1 MMAARLRFEARN
13 LRPALAA
20 LCLLCAAAASASA
33 QVKELPRLPKPARI
47 VTVQGQV
54 SLPEGSPAGRV
65 LVTLTNRDGVPL
77 QTYTT
82 EQGRFEFQDVQEGG
96 YTLSARSMADP
107 KLMSDRVE
115 TDTNLTATST
125 LSVSLTLR
133 SEPNTSDNTPKPDV
147 ISVAEADQK
156 VPKEARK
163 AFKDGLKFRRE
174 NATDKA
180 LESLDRAVSL
190 YPEYFQALAE
200 RGDLRVFQR
209 KLAEAAADFGRALE
223 VNPRY
228 APALR
233 GAGYCKLENREYA
246 EAAVNLEKAVTAQ
259 PGNPNTH
266 LLLGIAYLE
275 LDRRNDARASLI
287 KALAFNVPQAL
298 RAHIYL
304 GKLFARERQYRE
316 AADELQKYLEAN
328 PSAPDAAA
336 LKAVEARWRSLA
348 TPSP

>member
-1 MMAARLRFEARN
+1 MMAARLRFEPR
-13 LRPALAA
+13 LIRPGLVVV
-20 LCLLCAAAASASA
+20 LLLCAAAGGVRA
-33 QVKELPRLPKPARI
+33 QVKELPRLPKPTRI

-54 SLPEGSPAGRV
+54 SLPEGAPASRV

-82 EQGRFEFQDVQEGG
+82 EHGRFEFQDVQEGG
-96 YTLSARSMADP
+96 YVLSARSMTDP
-107 KLMSDRVE
+107 KLISDRVE
-115 TDTNLTATST
+115 TDTNRTATDN
-125 LSVSLTLR
+125 LNVNLTLR
-133 SEPNTSDNTPKPDV
+133 SEVNTPGQPKPDV

-163 AFKDGLKFRRE
+163 AFKEGLKFRKE

-180 LESLDRAVSL
+180 LQSFDRAVEF

-209 KLAEAAADFGRALE
+209 KLAEAARDFGRALE
-223 VNPRY
+223 INPRY

-233 GAGYCKLENREYA
+233 GAGYCKLENREFA
-246 EAAVNLEKAVTAQ
+246 EAANHLERAVTAQ
-259 PGNPNTH
+259 PANPNTH

-275 LDRRNDARASLI
+275 LDRRDAARVSLI
-287 KALAFNVPQAL
+287 KALSFNVPQAM

-304 GKLFARERQYRE
+304 GKLFARERLYRE
-316 AADELQKYLEAN
+316 AADELRKYLEAN
-328 PSAPDAAA
+328 PAAQDAAQ
-336 LKAVEARWRSLA
+336 LKAIEAQWRALA
-348 TPSP
+348 PSP